1 MIEQLLQKAFLCHK
15 PILSLAEVV
24 KQSLY
29 AGSSWGW
36 IKNLE
41 PGSKET
47 SLKFEQ
53 IRYMGIFF
61 SFFNWILGTNI
72 SNHLWDTERH
82 FEENVTGHFIV

>member
-1 MIEQLLQKAFLCHK
+1 MIGQLLQKAFLCRK

-41 PGSKET
+41 PGSKER

-61 SFFNWILGTNI
+61 LFSIEFWGQILAIIYETQKGI
-72 SNHLWDTERH
+72 LRRM
-82 FEENVTGHFIV
+82 